1 MPFFQQNSPEGNMR
15 GLLVRHALYSPFDPS
30 TDKHYLIDA
39 RGKAI
44 AQLLCSCKTRE
55 GEPINY
61 HELQISKLALIYEF
75 VGYDMLA
82 PNVIPPITC
91 GSFI

>member
-1 MPFFQQNSPEGNMR
+1 MR

-30 TDKHYLIDA
+30 ADKHYLIDA

-44 AQLLCSCKTRE
+44 AQLLCSCKPRE

-61 HELQISKLALIYEF
+61 HEFQIAKLALVYEF
-75 VGYDMLA
+75 IGYDMLGS
-82 PNVIPPITC
+82 NVIPPITC
-91 GSFI
+91 GSFT